1 MQIQY
6 TLLHCLKQL
15 NGERTVSSIYYLLKG
30 KRSSQTLQDGNMFR
44 ISFLFGIYKSLNRN
58 DYDGEVAKL
67 LQADFIQE
75 IHENTY
81 VLTPTGKMQLHKWEG
96 SLCFSGAFAWFTLW

>member
-44 ISFLFGIYKSLNRN
+44 VSFCSEYIN
-58 DYDGEVAKL
+58 
-67 LQADFIQE
+67 
-75 IHENTY
+75 H
-81 VLTPTGKMQLHKWEG
+81 
-96 SLCFSGAFAWFTLW
+96 

>member
-1 MQIQY
+1 MKLRLKVEAVMQIQY

-44 ISFLFGIYKSLNRN
+44 ISFVRN
-58 DYDGEVAKL
+58 
-67 LQADFIQE
+67 IQIIE
-75 IHENTY
+75 
-81 VLTPTGKMQLHKWEG
+81 
-96 SLCFSGAFAWFTLW
+96 